1 MIDTYKKLS
10 PYLGEITI
18 MLNNNL
24 ISIQNHGK
32 IISYTYDELLVHHGG
47 HLPGGVALSFRM
59 MQWLFDS
66 VLKTT
71 PEYGKFGFYT
81 GLGKNGQ
88 GIIDTVAK
96 VTGVQEP
103 DSLRLDINYSLDKQG
118 PIAPSGGRY
127 YFEFDYKGKRYCIAI
142 TDNAIPEE
150 FFRCSAEAHKKRS
163 AGLELTEDELTH
175 LQQLRIDLS
184 KAILAADASDLFVLV
199 DVKDI

>member
-32 IISYTYDELLVHHGG
+32 IISYTYDELLAHHGG

-81 GLGKNGQ
+81 GLGK
-88 GIIDTVAK
+88 
-96 VTGVQEP
+96 
-103 DSLRLDINYSLDKQG
+103 
-118 PIAPSGGRY
+118 
-127 YFEFDYKGKRYCIAI
+127 
-142 TDNAIPEE
+142 
-150 FFRCSAEAHKKRS
+150 KRS
-163 AGLELTEDELTH
+163 AGIELTEDEQTH

-184 KAILAADASDLFVLV
+184 KAILAADASDLFVL
-199 DVKDI
+199 IRIENI